1 MSVLNSSVLQKE
13 INEAGEMSM
22 KKKSVLF
29 LVLVLICVMAGQ
41 AFAEE
46 YAIVTNG
53 RLNLRRSASS
63 SSPSLGQYRGG
74 TWIRIIGAPTN
85 GWYPV
90 ITPDGL
96 NGYMYGTYLTFA
108 STRHYGIVKYAQG
121 GYVNLRSGPSLNYPI
136 VTQVTS
142 GTSVSILDDS
152 YEWNFVSVMVYGNN
166 YQGYMHDSLISRS
179 SETAVVITRNGGKVN
194 VRSGPSFSYGAIGS
208 LSSGTTVNV
217 ILKGTDWYWISGGGI
232 TGFMSTS
239 YLSGTGKSAGNTV
252 TTPTTSSQTAYVNNP
267 RSTQVLNLRAAASQ
281 SSRSLG
287 QYKNGTK
294 VRVIYKGTTW
304 SEVYVGTKH
313 GYMMTRYLSFNGKYL
328 PPTTVVPAG
337 YGAPVQY
344 SQSYQQPVISA
355 TPMPVYQQATIT
367 ATPVPVY
374 KSVITATPKPVN
386 QAATPAQTTS
396 GTASN
401 VKEIRLTG
409 SGEIRVYNDSAMST
423 LKTTYSAG
431 KTGKLLSYG
440 EKVCLVLIDN
450 SVGYVSTSNVSY

>member
-1 MSVLNSSVLQKE
+1 M
-13 INEAGEMSM
+13 M
-22 KKKSVLF
+22 KKKAVLF
-29 LVLVLICVMAGQ
+29 LALILIWGTACL
-41 AFAEE
+41 AFADE
-46 YAIVTNG
+46 YATVTNG
-53 RLNLRRSASS
+53 RLNLRQYATS
-63 SSPSLGQYRGG
+63 SSPSLGQYKGG
-74 TWIRIIGAPTN
+74 TWIRIIGQATN

-90 ITPDGL
+90 ITPDGK

-108 STRHYGIVKYAQG
+108 NTRSYGIVKYAQG

-152 YEWNFVSVMVYGNN
+152 YEWNYVSVMVYGNS

-179 SETAVVITRNGGKVN
+179 SETAVVVTRNGGKVN
-194 VRSGPSFSYGAIGS
+194 VRSGPSFSYGSIGS
-208 LSSGTTVNV
+208 LRSGTTVNV
-217 ILKGTDWYWISGGGI
+217 LLKGSDWYWVSGGGL

-239 YLSGTGKSAGNTV
+239 YLSGTGRSAGNTV
-252 TTPTTSSQTAYVNNP
+252 TTPSTSYQTAYVNNP
-267 RSTQVLNLRAAASQ
+267 RSTQILNLRAAASQ

-294 VRVIYKGTTW
+294 VRVVYKGNTW

-313 GYMMTRYLSFNGKYL
+313 GYMMTRYLSFNGSYL
-328 PPTTVVPAG
+328 PPTTV
-337 YGAPVQY
+337 APVSY
-344 SQSYQQPVISA
+344 RSAQSVQSVAQPA
-355 TPMPVYQQATIT
+355 AA

-374 KSVITATPKPVN
+374 QQPVITATPQP
-386 QAATPAQTTS
+386 AAQTSTAS
-396 GTASN
+396 TASN
-401 VKEIRLTG
+401 VKEIKLSG

-440 EKVCLVLIDN
+440 DKVCLVLIDN
-450 SVGYVSTSNVSY
+450 SVGYVSTSNISY

>member
-1 MSVLNSSVLQKE
+1 
-13 INEAGEMSM
+13 M
-22 KKKSVLF
+22 KKKAVLF
-29 LVLVLICVMAGQ
+29 LVLTLIWGTACL
-41 AFAEE
+41 AFADE
-46 YAIVTNG
+46 YATVTNG
-53 RLNLRRSASS
+53 RLNLRQYATS
-63 SSPSLGQYRGG
+63 SSPSLGQYKGG

-90 ITPDGL
+90 ITPDGK

-108 STRHYGIVKYAQG
+108 SNRSYGIVRYAQG
-121 GYVNLRSGPSLNYPI
+121 GYVNLRSGPSLSYPVI
-136 VTQVTS
+136 TQVTS

-152 YEWNFVSVMVYGNN
+152 YEWNYVSVMVYGNS

-194 VRSGPSFSYGAIGS
+194 VCSGPSFGYGSIGS

-217 ILKGTDWYWISGGGI
+217 ILKGTDWYWISGGGL

-252 TTPTTSSQTAYVNNP
+252 TTPTTSSTTAYVNNP
-267 RSTQVLNLRAAASQ
+267 RSTQILNLRAAASQ

-294 VRVIYKGTTW
+294 VKVVYKGSTW
-304 SEVYVGTKH
+304 CEVYVGTKH

-328 PPTTVVPAG
+328 PATTVAPA
-337 YGAPVQY
+337 YSSTQSVQN
-344 SQSYQQPVISA
+344 YQLP
-355 TPMPVYQQATIT
+355 TIT

-374 KSVITATPKPVN
+374 QQATV
-386 QAATPAQTTS
+386 AATPVPVYQSVAATTAPVQSGS

-401 VKEIRLTG
+401 VKEIKLTG

-450 SVGYVSTSNVSY
+450 SVGYVSTSNISY